1 MSARPLRGNRERLG
15 DLGTYL
21 LLLLILAIF
30 AGPILWFIL
39 LAIRPSET
47 VFAMPPVLAFQPTL
61 DALKATFVDPGNN
74 RHQLFNSLIV
84 SIAAVALNLPFS
96 FPAAY
101 SLSRFRMRGHDNIM
115 LWYLGLLMAP
125 PVAFLIPY
133 FVLMSRLGLSGTY
146 LGMVLIL
153 QTITIPFSVW
163 LLKSFIDEVPVELE
177 EAARVDGAGFGTVLL
192 RVTLPL
198 VRPGLIVTSMFAFV
212 FAWNNAAFPL
222 VLSSQRTATLPIGTL
237 GYFATSGAT
246 WTYIGAA
253 AVAAML
259 PPMLIFLALDRY
271 VVRGLTFGSV
281 KG

>member
-1 MSARPLRGNRERLG
+1 MRVRRRTIENILSYA
-15 DLGTYL
+15 L
-21 LLLLILAIF
+21 LALVLLIF
-30 AGPILWFIL
+30 AGPIVWFVL

-47 VFAMPPVLAFQPTL
+47 VFAMPPVFAFKPSLA
-61 DALKATFVDPGNN
+61 AIEATFVDPGTN
-74 RHQLFNSLIV
+74 RNQLFNSLIV
-84 SIAAVALNLPFS
+84 AGGAVLFNLPFS

-101 SLSRFRMRGHDNIM
+101 ALSRFRMRGRKNIM

-133 FVLMSRLGLSGTY
+133 FVLMSRVGLSGTY
-146 LGMVLIL
+146 LAMVLIM

-163 LLKSFIDEVPVELE
+163 LMKSFIDEVPTELE
-177 EAARVDGAGFGTVLL
+177 EAARVDGAKWHTVIL
-192 RVTLPL
+192 RITLPL

-212 FAWNNAAFPL
+212 FSWNNAAFPL
-222 VLSSQRTATLPIGTL
+222 VLSSQMTATLPIGTL
-237 GYFATSGAT
+237 TYFATAGAT
-246 WTYIGAA
+246 WTFIGAA

-259 PPMLIFLALDRY
+259 PPMFIFLALDRY

>member
-1 MSARPLRGNRERLG
+1 LKERARIIG
-15 DLGTYL
+15 D
-21 LLLLILAIF
+21 ILAYGLLGLVILIF
-30 AGPILWFIL
+30 AGPILWFVL

-47 VFAMPPVLAFQPTL
+47 VFAMPPVLAFRPSLAAIQ
-61 DALKATFVDPGNN
+61 ATFVDPGTN
-74 RHQLFNSLIV
+74 RHQLLNSLIV
-84 SIAAVALNLPFS
+84 AGGAVLLNLPFS

-101 SLSRFRMRGHDNIM
+101 ALSRFRMHGRKNIM

-133 FVLMSRLGLSGTY
+133 FVLMARLGLSGTY
-146 LGMVLIL
+146 VAMVLIM

-163 LLKSFIDEVPVELE
+163 LMKSFIDEVPVELE
-177 EAARVDGAGFGTVLL
+177 EAARVDGARWYTVIF
-192 RVTLPL
+192 RITLPL

-212 FAWNNAAFPL
+212 FSWNNAAFPL

-237 GYFATSGAT
+237 SYFATAGAT
-246 WTYIGAA
+246 WTFIGAA

-259 PPMLIFLALDRY
+259 PPMLIFLGLDRY

>member
-1 MSARPLRGNRERLG
+1 MRVRRGMIA
-15 DLGTYL
+15 DIVAYAL
-21 LLLLILAIF
+21 LALVLLIF
-30 AGPILWFIL
+30 AGPILWFVL

-47 VFAMPPVLAFQPTL
+47 VFAMPPVLAFEPSL
-61 DALKATFVDPGNN
+61 AAIEATFVDPGTN

-84 SIAAVALNLPFS
+84 AGGAVLFNLPFS

-101 SLSRFRMRGHDNIM
+101 ALSRFRMRGRKNIM

-146 LGMVLIL
+146 LAMVLIM

-163 LLKSFIDEVPVELE
+163 LMKSFIDEVPSELE
-177 EAARVDGAGFGTVLL
+177 EAARVDGAKWHTVIL
-192 RVTLPL
+192 RITLPL

-212 FAWNNAAFPL
+212 FSWNNAAFPL
-222 VLSSQRTATLPIGTL
+222 VLSSQATATLPIGTL
-237 GYFATSGAT
+237 TYFATAGAT
-246 WTYIGAA
+246 WTFIGAA

-259 PPMLIFLALDRY
+259 PPMFIFLALDRY

>member
-1 MSARPLRGNRERLG
+1 MRARRGMIA
-15 DLGTYL
+15 DIVAYAL
-21 LLLLILAIF
+21 LALVLLIF
-30 AGPILWFIL
+30 AGPILWFVL

-47 VFAMPPVLAFQPTL
+47 VFAMPPVLAFEPSL
-61 DALKATFVDPGNN
+61 AAIEATFVDPGTN

-84 SIAAVALNLPFS
+84 AGGAVLFNLPFS

-101 SLSRFRMRGHDNIM
+101 ALSRFRMRGRKNIM

-146 LGMVLIL
+146 LAMVLIM

-163 LLKSFIDEVPVELE
+163 LMKSFIDEVPTELE
-177 EAARVDGAGFGTVLL
+177 EAARVDGAKWHTVIL
-192 RVTLPL
+192 RITLPL

-212 FAWNNAAFPL
+212 FSWNNAAFPL
-222 VLSSQRTATLPIGTL
+222 VLSSQATATLPIGTL
-237 GYFATSGAT
+237 TYFATAGAT
-246 WTYIGAA
+246 WTFIGAA

-259 PPMLIFLALDRY
+259 PPMFIFLALDRY

>member
-1 MSARPLRGNRERLG
+1 MWRKPSRVGRNKSCGGIALRAAGLAKLYPPANLALRGV
-15 DLGTYL
+15 D
-21 LLLLILAIF
+21 F
-30 AGPILWFIL
+30 ALQRGE
-39 LAIRPSET
+39 IR
-47 VFAMPPVLAFQPTL
+47 
-61 DALKATFVDPGNN
+61 
-74 RHQLFNSLIV
+74 
-84 SIAAVALNLPFS
+84 
-96 FPAAY
+96 
-101 SLSRFRMRGHDNIM
+101 
-115 LWYLGLLMAP
+115 GLLGAN
-125 PVAFLIPY
+125 
-133 FVLMSRLGLSGTY
+133 
-146 LGMVLIL
+146 
-153 QTITIPFSVW
+153 
-163 LLKSFIDEVPVELE
+163 
-177 EAARVDGAGFGTVLL
+177 GAGFGTVLL